1 MFRSACGTSRPASAP
16 TCRTCATAG
25 RNSIVCGARE
35 PEPRPGCRPAGRF
48 PTIRRTNSI
57 SRRTEMEQDAKKTVL
72 RMIPYGI
79 YVLTADDGKGNVAAA
94 TVNWVT
100 QTAFAPP
107 LVVVGVKTDSGA
119 YQIIKDKKTFA
130 LNMLGKDQK
139 GAAFTFFKPTKLEDG
154 KLSGQAV
161 HKGTTG
167 VPILDAAPAAVEC
180 RVTGIVEQG
189 DHHIVVGEVVE
200 AHLPKPISGRPDA
213 AILEMKDLG
222 DNVFYGG

>member
-1 MFRSACGTSRPASAP
+1 MDA
-16 TCRTCATAG
+16 
-25 RNSIVCGARE
+25 
-35 PEPRPGCRPAGRF
+35 
-48 PTIRRTNSI
+48 
-57 SRRTEMEQDAKKTVL
+57 DAKKTAL

-79 YVLTADDGKGNVAAA
+79 YVLTADDGKGNIAAA

-100 QTAFAPP
+100 QSAFAPP

-119 YQIIKDKKTFA
+119 YKIVKEAKTFA

-139 GAAFTFFKPTKLEDG
+139 GVAFTFFKPTQVSDG
-154 KLSGQAV
+154 KLSGQAFT
-161 HKGTTG
+161 KGTTG
-167 VPILDAAPAAVEC
+167 APLLADAPGAVEC
-180 RVTGIVEQG
+180 RVTSIVEQG

-200 AHLPKPISGRPDA
+200 AHLNKPPAGRPDA